1 MASCKKC
8 KQPLTSGI
16 VLHSECYEKMEAEVE
31 RLKAE
36 MEALKAEATHKDQL
50 MEAMRNYADFADS
63 KNVQLKKQLN
73 ASEKSLKIIVKF
85 MSEQGDADCIVNGC
99 KVEDRCGSEECVE
112 FVISY
117 LKEQEKEQGE

>member
-16 VLHSECYEKMEAEVE
+16 VLHSECYTEMEAEVE

-36 MEALKAEATHKDQL
+36 LEQLKAEATHKDEL

-63 KNVQLKKQLN
+63 KNVQLQKQLD
-73 ASEKSLKIIVKF
+73 ASEKSLKIIVEF
-85 MSEQGDADCIVNGC
+85 LSEQRWADCIVNGC
-99 KVEDRCGSEECVE
+99 EVEDRCGSKECVK
-112 FVISY
+112 FVIGY
-117 LKEQEKEQGE
+117 LKEQEKEQEQ